1 MSGGTTFAKLQAP
14 GSLRA
19 ALRREFRIGERGS
32 LRAHLIRGATGVLAL
47 NVTNALLAL
56 ATGVLLARAL
66 APSGYGVYAYALAW
80 IQLLLI
86 PTTVGLPA
94 LVTREVAIYGAHRDW
109 SRLRGLLLRANQ
121 VVLALS
127 LALMLLAGGAT
138 WLIAGSHEPSSTTL
152 WLALP
157 LLPLL
162 GLAALRGACLR
173 GLHRVLF
180 AQLPETVVRPT
191 LFLGLIGTI
200 WLFGARLTP
209 ERAMGAQVFAVTG
222 AFLLG
227 AVLLWRCLPREV
239 GSATP
244 AYATRAWAASALP
257 FLLMGGLNL
266 INYQTDLIMLGW
278 FRSAG
283 EVGVYRVAGVGA
295 GLVVFVLGAANAL
308 LAPSIAALY
317 ARGERHRLQRIMTQS
332 ARLVLLCALPVALVL
347 ILFGRRSLAAI
358 FGDEY
363 AVGATALAI
372 LAAAQLAN
380 AATGSVGQ
388 LLSMTGHERDAARG
402 IGLSAL
408 VNLALNALLI
418 PRWGMN
424 GAAAATAA
432 SLITWNVL
440 LALLV
445 HRRLGLHSTALGTP
459 TFVRPFLARLTLR

>member
-1 MSGGTTFAKLQAP
+1 MSGGATTAKLQTPA
-14 GSLRA
+14 GLRA

-32 LRAHLIRGATGVLAL
+32 LRAHLIRGATGVLGL
-47 NVTNALLAL
+47 KVINAVLAL

-94 LVTREVAIYGAHRDW
+94 LVTREVAVYDARRDW
-109 SRLRGLLLRANQ
+109 ARLRGLLLRANQ
-121 VVLALS
+121 AVLALS

-138 WLIAGSHEPSSTTL
+138 WLIAGLQEPSARTL

-157 LLPLL
+157 LLPLF

-173 GLHRVLF
+173 GLHRVLL
-180 AQLPETVVRPT
+180 AQLPDIVVRPA
-191 LFLGLIGTI
+191 LFVALIGTI
-200 WLFGARLTP
+200 WLLGARLTP
-209 ERAMGAQVFAVTG
+209 ERVMGLQVLAVAG

-227 AVLLWRCLPREV
+227 AALLWRSLPREV
-239 GSATP
+239 GPAVP
-244 AYATRAWAASALP
+244 AYATRAWAVSALP

-266 INYQTDLIMLGW
+266 VNYQTDLIMLGW
-278 FRSAG
+278 FGTAA
-283 EVGVYRVAGVGA
+283 EVGVYRVAGVGS
-295 GLVVFVLGAANAL
+295 GLVVFVLGAANAM
-308 LAPSIAALY
+308 LAPTIAALH
-317 ARGERHRLQRIMTQS
+317 ARGETRRLQRVVTQS
-332 ARLVLLCALPVALVL
+332 ARLVLLCALPAALAL
-347 ILFGRRSLAAI
+347 ILFGRWILTAV
-358 FGDEY
+358 FGAEY

-402 IGLSAL
+402 IALSAL
-408 VNLALNALLI
+408 INVVLNALLI

-424 GAAAATAA
+424 GAAAASAA

-440 LALLV
+440 LAILV

-459 TFVRPFLARLTLR
+459 SFARPLLTRLTLR